1 MAGCQRMA
9 YRCMAR
15 YSRFFK
21 SRLFL
26 CLVGLAIMCVTVWSF
41 REDNRTFHSALLSL
55 KQHGE
60 RQSGLLKYKFLS
72 WKQDSSWRLPRKHKR
87 PDQDHMDEAL
97 QPVLPQM
104 NNFEQQGQN
113 FNPGQPQAIAD
124 QGQRNWAPEPALPQ
138 MSQLELKTGPKQ
150 DQINGAPQPAL
161 AQEQNVNPG
170 QAQAGHD
177 LGQLKAAPQPALPQ
191 NVNPGQLNAAANIG
205 QMNAAPQPFRP
216 QNVNP
221 GQPNAAANIV
231 QMNAAPQPALPQNV
245 NPGQPNAAANI
256 VQMNAAPQPA
266 LPQNVNPGQPNAA
279 ANIGQ
284 LNAAPQPAL
293 LQNVNPGQ
301 PNAVPDIGQLNAA
314 PQPALPQMNQVEQHG
329 QNLNPVQPKAVPGL
343 GQVNEEKQPVLPQVI
358 MNQIIPRLEESNP
371 GLRQG
376 ESQPAQPLVKQGVP
390 SFVDEVPVI
399 LSWHPLG
406 GVQDVS
412 IICGLRKCLMVK
424 DHEEWKKHDYMGI
437 LFYGTDFGSEG
448 LPVPRKPGHLWS
460 VLHEES
466 PKNNDWLFSAKS
478 AMSIFNLTAT
488 FKRQSHYSFP
498 TMWLP
503 DERALTDTQ
512 YMVSIAEKNRLRRE
526 GLAPVVFVHMDC
538 HTASDRSHYMR
549 LLNQFIKIDS
559 YSDCEHNKDFPSNN
573 LTFKTLKGMGPMM
586 SDGFFKLIAQ
596 YKFAFAF
603 ENAVCDDYITEKF
616 WRPLR
621 LGVVP
626 IAFGSSKIKD
636 MAPTD
641 HAIIDI
647 RDYQSVR
654 EVADLITSLDSNDV
668 EYMKFLDFKQTG
680 VTNPVLKEELR
691 KRDWGNGKPIRSY
704 FHGFQ
709 CFLCNKLHDMKI
721 QVQTGQPVT
730 RWSGQFD
737 HYGCPAPK
745 LFDDQGRYVLENN
758 GWLEPYTYANF
769 YERALRYHM
778 DNNINADVR
787 QIHRYAAKLMSQA
800 GSGGIRAA
808 S

>member
-177 LGQLKAAPQPALPQ
+177 L
-191 NVNPGQLNAAANIG
+191 
-205 QMNAAPQPFRP
+205 
-216 QNVNP
+216 
-221 GQPNAAANIV
+221 
-231 QMNAAPQPALPQNV
+231 
-245 NPGQPNAAANI
+245 
-256 VQMNAAPQPA
+256 
-266 LPQNVNPGQPNAA
+266 
-279 ANIGQ
+279 GQ